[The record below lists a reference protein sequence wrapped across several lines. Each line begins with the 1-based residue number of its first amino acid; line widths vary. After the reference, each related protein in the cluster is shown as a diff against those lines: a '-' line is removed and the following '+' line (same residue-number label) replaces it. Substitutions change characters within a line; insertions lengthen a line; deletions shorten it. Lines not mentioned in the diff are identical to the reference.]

1 MTESRTEQERV
12 FHPERIADP
21 TYFAD
26 GRLAPHSD
34 HVAYRTWEEERDGR
48 SSFRYSLDGV
58 WKFAWARRPE
68 DAVKDF
74 WNDDFDCRPWQ
85 DIRVP
90 AHAEM
95 EGFGAPAYNNVI
107 YPWDGHDR
115 IDPGQ
120 VPASYN
126 PTSSYVKYFCLPESM
141 QGRRV
146 FISFQ
151 GVESGFALWLNGSF
165 VGYSENSF
173 DPAEFELTP
182 YLKGEGE
189 NKLAVRVFRFTSSSW
204 AEDQDFFRFSGI
216 YRSVFLYTVPDAH
229 VEDIRIRT
237 DLDDTF
243 RHAVLKVRLQAQ
255 EGQDLTG
262 ADVTAVLER
271 EGTRIW
277 SRTVPFTAVTEFE
290 AAVTEPAL
298 WSAEQPDLY
307 DLKIEIRR
315 QNGDGSILQEVIR
328 QHAGFRRFEMD
339 PKRHL
344 MMLNGK
350 RIVFRGVNRHDFSSK
365 TGRAIT
371 KEEVLQDIVTMK
383 RSNINAIRTSHYPNA
398 SMLYELCDVYGLYMI
413 AESNLEAHGAWDA
426 ATKRGLSSGTVDDSY
441 KVPGDRENFRD
452 MMFDRIRS
460 CYQRDKNHPS
470 ILIWSIGN
478 ESSGGKIPFEMSE
491 LFRSLDDT
499 RLVHYEG
506 ISNDRRYNATSD
518 MESQMY
524 PPVTQIESF
533 LRTHRDKPF
542 ICCEYTHAMGN
553 SCGAMFKYTD
563 LSEREPLYQGGFI
576 WDYIDQSIGRR
587 DRYGKKFQAFGGDF
601 DDRPCDYDFSGNGIV
616 YGDDRTPSPKM
627 QSVRY
632 NYRGFDARITAEGE
646 KERTEEGIV
655 TAPGGAV
662 LRASVKN
669 RLQFLSSDAFDI
681 VQILE
686 KEGRQIACAPVSL
699 AAEPQEETEITL
711 PLTLPGEPG
720 EYAVTL
726 SFRLKQDTLWAGAG
740 YEIAFGQSVF
750 TVEEAGRLLKD
761 AVSRALDAAGRYA
774 PDSQLIRAGND
785 RLFAAGLDRANE
797 EAPMEVIRGYG
808 NLGIRGRDFEV
819 LFSHDRG
826 VLTAYRY
833 GGKEMLDAFPVPNF
847 WRAPTQND
855 TANGMPARYGVWKLA
870 SLYRWYPGLAAIPGG
885 RYFPEINETEH
896 YVDVTYD
903 VNVAASA
910 EGRVCRIRY
919 RVSGDGVVR
928 VKMTMNAEGL
938 PEMPEYG
945 MLLRMDADYDHVEW
959 YGLGPDETYAD
970 RTQGAKLGLYERAVR
985 DGVARYLV
993 PQECGSQL
1001 GVRWAKV
1008 TDERGRG
1015 LLFLGG
1021 TAADTIPGMTGA
1033 ARGGMS
1039 FSALPYSPHE
1049 MEAAGHP
1056 FDLPEVHHTWIRCS
1070 LAQMGIA
1077 GDDTWGAR
1085 THEEFLLPKG
1095 RNMTFEFAFRGI

>member
-1 MTESRTEQERV
+1 MADFTNRAFDV
-12 FHPERIADP
+12 AKIADP

-26 GRLAPHSD
+26 GRRAPHSD
-34 HVAYRTWEEERDGR
+34 HVAYPSWEEEKKGVTR
-48 SSFRYSLDGV
+48 FRYSLDGI
-58 WKFAWARRPE
+58 WKFSWARRPV
-68 DAVKDF
+68 DAIPDF
-74 WNDDFDCRPWQ
+74 WADSFDCRPWEE
-85 DIRVP
+85 IRVP
-90 AHAEM
+90 AHVEM
-95 EGFGAPAYNNVI
+95 EGYGAPAYNNVI

-115 IDPGQ
+115 IDPGEI
-120 VPASYN
+120 PESYN
-126 PTSSYVKYFCLPESM
+126 PTSSYVKYFCLPKSM
-141 QGRRV
+141 QNRRV
-146 FISFQ
+146 FICFD
-151 GVESGFALWLNGSF
+151 GVESGFALWLNGQF

-182 YLKGEGE
+182 YLRDGE

-216 YRSVFLYTVPDAH
+216 FRSVYLYTVPDVH
-229 VEDIRIRT
+229 VEDLQIRT
-237 DLDDTF
+237 DLDNSF
-243 RHAVLKVRLQAQ
+243 RHGELTVRLQAL

-262 ADVTAVLER
+262 AEVTVTLRDEAETLWTQTAPLE
-271 EGTRIW
+271 EVTNL
-277 SRTVPFTAVTEFE
+277 TASVTD
-290 AAVTEPAL
+290 PAL
-298 WSAEQPDLY
+298 WSAEEPNLY
-307 DLKIEIRR
+307 DLMIEVRKKTA
-315 QNGDGSILQEVIR
+315 DGCILQEVIL
-328 QHAGFRRFEMD
+328 QYVGFRKFEMD
-339 PKRHL
+339 QSRHIML
-344 MMLNGK
+344 LNGK
-350 RIVFRGVNRHDFSSK
+350 RIVFKGVNRHDFSSK

-383 RSNINAIRTSHYPNA
+383 RNNINAVRTSHYPNI
-398 SMLYELCDVYGLYMI
+398 SVLYELCDLYGLYLI
-413 AESNLEAHGAWDA
+413 AENNMECHGSWDIA
-426 ATKRGLSSGTVDDSY
+426 VKRRLSEGKTDDAY
-441 KVPGDRENFRD
+441 KVPGDRDNFRE

-460 CYQRDKNHPS
+460 CYHRDKNHPS

-478 ESSGGKIPFEMSE
+478 ESSGGKIPYEMSE
-491 LFRSLDDT
+491 LFRKLDDT
-499 RLVHYEG
+499 RLVHYEA

-524 PPVTQIESF
+524 TPVAGIKAF
-533 LRTHRDKPF
+533 LSEHRDKPF
-542 ICCEYTHAMGN
+542 ICCEYSHAMGN

-563 LSEREPLYQGGFI
+563 LTEEDPLYQGGFI

-632 NYRGFDARITAEGE
+632 NYRGFDARITAERE

-686 KEGRQIACAPVSL
+686 KEGRQIACASVSL
-699 AAEPQEETEITL
+699 TAEPQEETEVTL

-726 SFRLKQDTLWAGAG
+726 SFRLKQDTLWAGVG

-870 SLYRWYPGLAAIPGG
+870 SLYRWYPGLAAIPEG

-903 VNVAASA
+903 VIVAASA